1 MSRHA
6 ARLSLFAAA
15 VLAPLTAGC
24 GGKDK
29 TTTPTTTISSGAV
42 TPAAT
47 ASAQPE
53 SGSTIGS
60 TTRAPAN
67 VSYSDAEL
75 AYSQGRYTEATDLFA
90 GYTAHNPEN
99 VWGFYML
106 GLSAWKADDQESAL
120 EAFDQALRLD
130 PNHRKSLLNSARV
143 LLETARPKEA
153 LERVKQA
160 LAIEPRSNDGL
171 RLLGRVHYE
180 LGEIPEAIDAYQR
193 AIAIDDK
200 DTWAMNNLG
209 LIYIQQGRSEE
220 ALPPLARAV
229 EIRGNV
235 PVFQNNLGTALER
248 SGHLAA
254 ARQAYQAAL
263 EADSTYAKASVAL
276 ERVKSRVETSDTS
289 EVDLTDLTHQFQSQV
304 EQWRSTTAA
313 SDSVQSDSVQSDSAQ
328 TDSVKADSTSADGG
342 MIRDSVSK

>member
-1 MSRHA
+1 MSRNA
-6 ARLSLFAAA
+6 TRLSLFAAA
-15 VLAPLTAGC
+15 VLAPLATGC

-29 TTTPTTTISSGAV
+29 PTTATTTISSGAV
-42 TPAAT
+42 TPSAT
-47 ASAQPE
+47 SSTPEAS
-53 SGSTIGS
+53 STTGSA
-60 TTRAPAN
+60 TRAPAN
-67 VSYSDAEL
+67 VSYDDAEL
-75 AYSQGRYTEATDLFA
+75 AFRQGNYTEATDLFT

-99 VWGFYML
+99 AWGFYML
-106 GLSAWKADDQESAL
+106 GLSAWKAGDQESSL

-160 LAIEPRSNDGL
+160 LAIEPMSNDGL
-171 RLLGRVHYE
+171 RLLGRVHHE

-209 LIYIQQGRSEE
+209 FIYIQQGRSDE

-248 SGHLAA
+248 TGHPAA
-254 ARQAYQAAL
+254 ARQAYEAAL
-263 EADSTYAKASVAL
+263 QADSSYAKASVAL
-276 ERVKSRVETSDTS
+276 ERVKSLEGGSDSAT
-289 EVDLTDLTHQFQSQV
+289 VDLAALSSQFQSQV
-304 EQWRSTTAA
+304 EQWRNTSAP
-313 SDSVQSDSVQSDSAQ
+313 SDSAQ
-328 TDSVKADSTSADGG
+328 TDSVET
-342 MIRDSVSK
+342 R